1 MASTS
6 PPTLND
12 SFVVVDKASGSLYTP
27 ASGISKDSGYF
38 SNTDKAPA
46 AGYAHDWGAAA
57 TGGGLR
63 THGRHFIDG
72 YGRVCLLRGV
82 NVSGN
87 CKA

>member
-6 PPTLND
+6 SSLND
-12 SFVVVDKASGSLYTP
+12 SFVVVDKATGPLSAP
-27 ASGISKDSGYF
+27 IHGISKDSGYF
-38 SNTDKAPA
+38 SNADKAPA
-46 AGYAHDWGAAA
+46 SGYAHDWGVAA

-82 NVSGN
+82 NLSGN